1 MKRTVKIS
9 DLSQEEIQLVLDA
22 KARRKQRITMVLPYV
37 GIVLLLLFFS
47 LFTDGKFF
55 QIDNFKLLVS
65 QCFTTTIVVMGC
77 AFLYAEG
84 CLDMAVGAVMAVS
97 TLVLTR
103 SILNLQLP
111 IGIALLLAV
120 VVSIFF
126 MSITALTKNFLHV
139 EAFVASMCIL
149 YLCSGIVQISEADGT
164 TYFPYSAYKYFD
176 SPVIKTVTLIVL
188 FGIGYVLFNYTRV
201 GKSLKAIGGN
211 SVVAKISG
219 INLNWFNWIAD
230 TLCAVTLAIAGL
242 FSVVRTGQVDSAAG
256 SGLNLNVIT
265 AVVLGGSPLT
275 GGTNSRFLSPV
286 LGSLMVTILTN
297 GLALMGYANAIG
309 YFIKGV
315 MFLVVVGLTYER
327 SKGKLIS

>member
-1 MKRTVKIS
+1 
-9 DLSQEEIQLVLDA
+9 
-22 KARRKQRITMVLPYV
+22 
-37 GIVLLLLFFS
+37 
-47 LFTDGKFF
+47 
-55 QIDNFKLLVS
+55 
-65 QCFTTTIVVMGC
+65 
-77 AFLYAEG
+77 
-84 CLDMAVGAVMAVS
+84 MAVS

-176 SPVIKTVTLIVL
+176 SPLIKTVTLIVL

-219 INLNWFNWIAD
+219 INLNWFNWIAY